1 MSINNALGLLE
12 EISQVSEELRSLS
25 ETISA
30 SESDKALLERL
41 GSRLDGVL
49 KILDSDAAPIE
60 MFNTP
65 SLAGNKYVSII
76 EKLGLTG
83 EIIHC
88 RKLNMPIATIAQ
100 QFKLSKETVSRFLKY
115 YDKQNAVQKSKYE
128 GRSIFDTTDRLEELQ
143 TLILRNIYRLEG
155 CNDNVAVKYVGEL
168 RQCLVLAVSITEKMA
183 NAKALTELRE
193 LVASVLLAELPHK
206 RRDILDKIKTVT
218 SLTTSLMPGSTI
230 QNTYPE

>member
-12 EISQVSEELRSLS
+12 EISQVSEELMSLS

-83 EIIHC
+83 EIIYC